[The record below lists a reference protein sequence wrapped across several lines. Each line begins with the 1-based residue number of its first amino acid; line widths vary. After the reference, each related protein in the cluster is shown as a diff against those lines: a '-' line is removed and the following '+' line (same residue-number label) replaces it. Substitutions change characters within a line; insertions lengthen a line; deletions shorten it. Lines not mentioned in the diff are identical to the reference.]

1 MFQAFLLARWIDNQL
16 TFPATNHIQF
26 AQDFGLFSQDFGL
39 FSQDFGLF
47 NSEGTKQAVPI
58 RTTRAFI

>member
-39 FSQDFGLF
+39 F